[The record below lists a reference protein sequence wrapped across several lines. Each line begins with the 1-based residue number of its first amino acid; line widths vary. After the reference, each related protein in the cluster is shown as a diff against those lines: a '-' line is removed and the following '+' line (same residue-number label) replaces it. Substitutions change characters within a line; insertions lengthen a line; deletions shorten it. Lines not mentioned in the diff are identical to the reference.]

1 MAELWGVWKR
11 WIPAFRGEAG
21 QVVRVLK
28 IALARPVA
36 ILVDGTNFLGRG
48 SMLGARLGVY
58 RRLEPI
64 KGTPGV
70 LVYRRLGPI

>member
-1 MAELWGVWKR
+1 MAELCGVWKR

-28 IALARPVA
+28 ITLARPMA
-36 ILVDGTNFLGRG
+36 ILVDGTTFRGRG

-58 RRLEPI
+58 RRGDPI
-64 KGTPGV
+64 KGTLWGFTGEVIP
-70 LVYRRLGPI
+70 